1 MVQTTLL
8 EIFIKQGVTIHV
20 WVDPVVSN
28 NIWIKFESLTAIVI
42 VFSICTVA
50 CSGISGIH
58 LIHVHILVYHGIC
71 SVGRVNHVA
80 RKKSTFI
87 QICPRAR
94 NTDRF
99 LSGRV
104 ELDHHGAIHFG
115 PVHIVDTLHIHQV
128 LVCALHYHLSV
139 SILALIHMLM
149 ERNVLKVV
157 LVLLLA
163 AESQLGALIQLVSI
177 SFSWNVHHDEIFSQL
192 ILICV
197 IHPHRIV
204 IHLTIIL
211 HSSDDRCI
219 LGMNA
224 GSTDC

>member
-1 MVQTTLL
+1 
-8 EIFIKQGVTIHV
+8 V
-20 WVDPVVSN
+20 WVDPIVSN
-28 NIWIKFESLTAIVI
+28 NIWIQFESLATIVV

-50 CSGISGIH
+50 CSRIGGVN
-58 LIHVHILVYHGIC
+58 LVHVHILVYHGIC
-71 SVGRVNHVA
+71 SVGRVDHIA

-87 QICPRAR
+87 QICPRTR

-99 LSGRV
+99 LCGRV
-104 ELDHHGAIHFG
+104 ELDHHGAIHFC
-115 PVHIVDTLHIHQV
+115 PVHIVYTLHIHQV
-128 LVCALHYHLSV
+128 LICALHHHLSV

-149 ERNVLKVV
+149 EWNVLKMV

-177 SFSWNVHHDEIFSQL
+177 SLSWNIHHDEVFTQL
-192 ILICV
+192 ILVCV

-204 IHLTIIL
+204 VHLTIIL
-211 HSSDDRCI
+211 HSLDDRCI

-224 GSTDC
+224 GSTDCETHKLLSVLIIFGTLLF